1 MISQFSKAVGQ
12 LGDPKLRRVLWL
24 SIGLSLVL
32 FVVLWFTLWWVATT
46 VPAEAI
52 PGVQWMQETL
62 GEIVDWLAGFL
73 FVGTLLVLTLMLF
86 PAVVTVIVGF
96 FLDEVADAVEARHYP
111 ALPAARDQ
119 SLSEVV
125 ISTVKFA
132 LLVVAL
138 NLLALPFYILL
149 IFVPPLNLVLFY
161 MVNGYLVS
169 REYFDMVA
177 QRRLAPGDVKRL
189 RRSHRGRLQLAGMAL
204 VLLMTIPIL
213 NLLTPVLGTA
223 FMVHVYQRMS
233 MKKLD
238 HK

>member
-1 MISQFSKAVGQ
+1 MISHFSKAVGQ

-24 SIGLSLVL
+24 SIGLSLLL
-32 FVVLWFTLWWVATT
+32 FIVLWFTLWWIATT
-46 VPAEAI
+46 VPADAI
-52 PGVQWMQETL
+52 PGVPWLQEKL
-62 GEIVDWLAGFL
+62 GEVFDWLAGFL
-73 FVGTLLVLTLMLF
+73 FIGTLLVLTLMLF

-96 FLDEVADAVEARHYP
+96 FLDAVADAVEARHYP
-111 ALPAARDQ
+111 ALPPARDQ

-125 ISTVKFA
+125 VSTVKFA
-132 LLVVAL
+132 VLVVAL
-138 NLLALPFYILL
+138 NLIALPFYILL
-149 IFVPPLNLVLFY
+149 FFVPPLNLVLFY

-177 QRRLAPGDVKRL
+177 QRRLEPGEVKRL

-204 VLLMTIPIL
+204 VLLMTIPVV

-233 MKKLD
+233 MKRLD
-238 HK
+238 HN

>member
-1 MISQFSKAVGQ
+1 MISNFSKAVGQ
-12 LGDPKLRRVLWL
+12 LGDPKLRRVLWF
-24 SIGLSLVL
+24 SIGLSLLL
-32 FVVLWFTLWWVATT
+32 FIVLWFALWWVATT
-46 VPAEAI
+46 VPADAI
-52 PGVQWMQETL
+52 PGVPWLQETL
-62 GEIVDWLAGFL
+62 GDIFDWLAGTL
-73 FVGTLLVLTLMLF
+73 FVVTLLVLTLMLF

-138 NLLALPFYILL
+138 NLIALPFYILL

-177 QRRLAPGDVKRL
+177 QRRLAPADVKRL
-189 RRSHRGRLQLAGMAL
+189 RQSHRGRLQLAGMAL
-204 VLLMTIPIL
+204 VLLMTIPVV

-223 FMVHVYQRMS
+223 FMVHVYQRMA
-233 MKKLD
+233 MKRLD
-238 HK
+238 HQ

>member
-1 MISQFSKAVGQ
+1 MISHFSKAVGQ

-24 SIGLSLVL
+24 SIGLSLLL
-32 FVVLWFTLWWVATT
+32 FIVLWFSLWWVATT
-46 VPAEAI
+46 VPADAI
-52 PGVQWMQETL
+52 PGVPWLQETL
-62 GEIVDWLAGFL
+62 GEIFDWLAGFL
-73 FVGTLLVLTLMLF
+73 FIGTLLVLTLMLF

-138 NLLALPFYILL
+138 NLIALPFYILL

-177 QRRLAPGDVKRL
+177 QRRLAPGDVKRM
-189 RRSHRGRLQLAGMAL
+189 RRGHRGRLQLAGMAL
-204 VLLMTIPIL
+204 VLLMTIPVL

-233 MKKLD
+233 MKKLE